1 MTAPADSSSP
11 TKVLSIDHT
20 LLVFSFI
27 FLLVIAI
34 QSREFTQKVTKNEED
49 NFTFYKFSSFYINVV
64 ETILPQQ

>member
-1 MTAPADSSSP
+1 MTAPADSSIP